1 MFERAGN
8 AFYLGWM
15 SKNITP
21 FVGNSNFVNEIRSL
35 FPTLSA
41 NNASVLLV
49 GERGTGKRLIAQHIH
64 FEATKNFGYFLEV
77 NCKAF
82 SEFQILESFDTVE
95 KLASYNQR
103 VTLFISFVDELNVS
117 AQEKLLSLIKLFS
130 KKGSDIKLI
139 TSTEAALDSKVA
151 SGEFSSELYY
161 RLNAVVLNVIPL
173 RQRREDILPIA
184 QSCMESFSKKSGYG
198 FTQFSESALSALENN
213 FWGGNVDELFNAIQ
227 RAFIVGTPPV
237 IKSSDLGFCAAES
250 AVKNVTEVDLQD
262 KSLKNA
268 LDTFKREYLIKILEE
283 NGWNQTKTAQVL
295 GIQRTYVIR
304 LMNELQIR
312 RK

>member
-15 SKNITP
+15 SKNIAP
-21 FVGNSNFVNEIRSL
+21 FVGNSNFVNEIKSL
-35 FPTLSA
+35 LPTLSS

-49 GERGTGKRLIAQHIH
+49 GERGSGKRLIAQHIH
-64 FEATKNFGYFLEV
+64 YEAAKNFGYFFEV

-103 VTLFISFVDELNVS
+103 VTLFISFIDELN
-117 AQEKLLSLIKLFS
+117 APQQEKLLSLIKGFS
-130 KKGSDIKLI
+130 KKKLDFKLI
-139 TSTEAALDSKVA
+139 SSTEAALDSKVA
-151 SGEFSSELYY
+151 DGKFSSELYY

-173 RQRREDILPIA
+173 RQRKEDILPIA
-184 QSCMESFSKKSGYG
+184 QNCLESFRKKSGYG
-198 FTQFSESALSALENN
+198 FTQFSDSAISAMESN

-227 RAFIVGTPPV
+227 RAFIVGKPPL
-237 IKSSDLGFCAAES
+237 IKAEDLGFS
-250 AVKNVTEVDLQD
+250 GIEVDLQD

-268 LDTFKREYLIKILEE
+268 LDTFKKQYLTRILEE
-283 NGWNQTKTAQVL
+283 NGWNQTKTAQIL

-304 LMNELQIR
+304 LINELQIR
-312 RK
+312 RNKD

>member
-8 AFYLGWM
+8 AFCLGLM
-15 SKNITP
+15 SKNIAP
-21 FVGNSNFVNEIRSL
+21 FVGNSNFINEIKSL

-64 FEATKNFGYFLEV
+64 FETAKSFGYFFEV

-82 SEFQILESFDTVE
+82 SNFQILESFDTVE

-103 VTLFISFVDELNVS
+103 VTLFISFIDELPANG
-117 AQEKLLSLIKLFS
+117 QEKLLSLIKLFE

-139 TSTEAALDSKVA
+139 TSTEVNLDSKVA
-151 SGEFSSELYY
+151 SGDFSSELYY

-173 RQRREDILPIA
+173 RQRKEDILPIA
-184 QSCMESFSKKSGYG
+184 QSCMETFCRKSGYA
-198 FTQFSESALSALENN
+198 FNQFSESAKIALENN
-213 FWGGNVDELFNAIQ
+213 FWTGNVDELINAVQ
-227 RAFIVGTPPV
+227 RAFIVGQPPV
-237 IKSSDLGFCAAES
+237 IKSSDLGFSQSDSME
-250 AVKNVTEVDLQD
+250 LQD

-268 LDTFKREYLIKILEE
+268 IDNFKRDYLIKILEE
-283 NGWNQTKTAQVL
+283 NGWNQTKAARVL

-312 RK
+312 R